1 MKKSRRTY
9 RDSRDIRKKR
19 VQMTSRIHLNKDNIQ
34 KLIVSCG
41 KPAFLVLDF
50 SFKGDVCLHLT
61 STQKDSATDSPNCKV
76 FLIVAQSGNLSY

>member
-41 KPAFLVLDF
+41 MPAFLVLDF
-50 SFKGDVCLHLT
+50 SFKGDVTH
-61 STQKDSATDSPNCKV
+61 KDSATDSPNCKV
-76 FLIVAQSGNLSY
+76 FLIVAQSGNLSC

>member
-41 KPAFLVLDF
+41 MPAFLVLDF
-50 SFKGDVCLHLT
+50 SF
-61 STQKDSATDSPNCKV
+61 
-76 FLIVAQSGNLSY
+76 

>member
-50 SFKGDVCLHLT
+50 SVY
-61 STQKDSATDSPNCKV
+61 
-76 FLIVAQSGNLSY
+76 I